1 MGPHFANHS
10 KLRPTSPAKGSGG
23 GEATASPAPRRLDLP
38 PDNVV
43 SLADAREAADNGKG
57 ELLSMWACALA
68 ARPPLEDLDPELARL
83 GSIDAAAI
91 REKAI
96 GAMRLFDAN
105 REQQGASELHLL
117 FGEVAAKV
125 DEIAAVLRREVGE

>member
-1 MGPHFANHS
+1 MAFVRRSRPPH
-10 KLRPTSPAKGSGG
+10 LRPVPPP
-23 GEATASPAPRRLDLP
+23 E

-43 SLADAREAADNGKG
+43 SLADAREAADYGDGNALA
-57 ELLSMWACALA
+57 EWACALA

-83 GSIDAAAI
+83 GSVDAAAI

-96 GAMRLFDAN
+96 GAMKLFDAN
-105 REQQGASELHLL
+105 REQRGASELHLL
-117 FGEVAAKV
+117 FGELATKV